1 MRDWDE
7 NKLNEELEVLL
18 NEIPKQ
24 DEFEKRIEKYIHN
37 RIRKIVYKTLA
48 MIAGVVILLL
58 ALINPLFRVSFVD
71 PTKMNENE
79 VSIYFDVLRDYYETT
94 RPYAEIVY
102 LDAESKGFAN
112 YEVTITAT
120 NHRERLVMGRTNISY
135 NLNCGTIKNLN
146 DPQLYLVNYMGRFD
160 TYRYKDDADWID
172 ETIDELRKL
181 PESSDIYVSLYT
193 ERPLAI
199 DELRN
204 SNIHLEWIE
213 VYQPN
218 VEYRGGLSL
227 ALRAAQDKTDQR
239 GKMSETELLDV
250 YCKNLKNLLDHK
262 EMWKELELP
271 STTVIYQD
279 LSVLQDTYEDAINLT
294 ELKTERFTLYGE
306 KKDMIEFLE
315 KMDIISIQIDEVS
328 LY

>member
-48 MIAGVVILLL
+48 MMAGVVILLL

-112 YEVTITAT
+112 YEVTISAT

-218 VEYRGGLSL
+218 VEYRGGLSM

-262 EMWKELELP
+262 EMWKEL
-271 STTVIYQD
+271 
-279 LSVLQDTYEDAINLT
+279 
-294 ELKTERFTLYGE
+294 
-306 KKDMIEFLE
+306 
-315 KMDIISIQIDEVS
+315 
-328 LY
+328 

>member
-1 MRDWDE
+1 MREWDE
-7 NKLNEELEVLL
+7 NKLDQELELL
-18 NEIPKQ
+18 INEIPEQ
-24 DEFEKRIEKYIHN
+24 DEFEKRIEKYIHK

-48 MIAGVVILLL
+48 MMVAVVLLLL
-58 ALINPLFRVSFVD
+58 ALVNPLLRVSFID

-79 VSIYFDVLRDYYETT
+79 ISVYFDVLRDYYETT
-94 RPYAEIVY
+94 CPYAEIVS

-112 YEVTITAT
+112 YEVTMSVT
-120 NHRERLVMGRTNISY
+120 NHRERLVVGRTNVSY
-135 NLNCGTIKNLN
+135 DLNCGTIKNLN

-160 TYRYKDDADWID
+160 MYRYKDDADWID

-181 PESSDIYVSLYT
+181 PESSDIYVALYT
-193 ERPLAI
+193 AHPLAI

-204 SNIHLEWIE
+204 SNIHLEWVE

-218 VEYRGGLSL
+218 VEYRGGLSM
-227 ALRAAQDKTDQR
+227 ALRAAQDKTDWR
-239 GKMSETELLDV
+239 DKMSETELLDV

-271 STTVIYQD
+271 SATMIYQD
-279 LSVLQDTYEDAINLT
+279 LSVLQDTYEDAVNLT

-306 KKDMIEFLE
+306 KQDMIEFLE
-315 KMDIISIQIDEVS
+315 NTDIISIQIDEIT